1 MEAEVSYDK
10 NKNLTDPMNA
20 PDGRQVVTM
29 GEFLSKFLKQPQHEA
44 ETLRLNATNILKV
57 LGVPNVGQ
65 PEAKQAAVW
74 LRANGFRAVH
84 QGKVFKVGVVY
95 PQTTHYLV
103 VFDS

>member
-1 MEAEVSYDK
+1 MSYDK
-10 NKNLTDPMNA
+10 RKNLSESIST
-20 PDGRQVVTM
+20 PDGKEVITM
-29 GEFLSKFLKQPQHEA
+29 GEFLGKFLKQPQHEA

-57 LGVPNVGQ
+57 LGLPNVGQ

-103 VFDS
+103 VFDT